1 MAQSTGL
8 DGQHKR
14 PWLGTRRWSSSCAM
28 TKSWKWPS
36 WSTRSLASVMIPADE
51 QDPHFR
57 RISWMR
63 MTLGL
68 TRSFTAQARA
78 WRRSSRDLVDA
89 LRWVWKHHAHPQRP
103 VDKDKS

>member
-1 MAQSTGL
+1 VEQFMRDDEVLEMAVL
-8 DGQHKR
+8 VDKIAR
-14 PWLGTRRWSSSCAM
+14 ERNDSS
-28 TKSWKWPS
+28 
-36 WSTRSLASVMIPADE
+36 
-51 QDPHFR
+51 R